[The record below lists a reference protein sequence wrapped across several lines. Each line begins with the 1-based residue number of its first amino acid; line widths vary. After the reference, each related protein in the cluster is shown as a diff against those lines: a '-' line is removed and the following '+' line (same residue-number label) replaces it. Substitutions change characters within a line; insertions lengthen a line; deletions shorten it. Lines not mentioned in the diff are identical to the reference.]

1 MEDSRS
7 RRGCLWPK
15 WPHESRPTH
24 EYCGEQR
31 QPGSSYCVEHRT
43 MSIRD
48 FDLEP
53 RQAFVPHKA
62 AA

>member
-1 MEDSRS
+1 M
-7 RRGCLWPK
+7 

-31 QPGSSYCVEHRT
+31 IEGSSYCTQHKAA
-43 MSIRD
+43 SIRD
-48 FDLEP
+48 FEVEP
-53 RQAFVPHKA
+53 RQPFVPHKA